1 MRNKLLSISFKNFSK
16 LFKSDD
22 KVYSLLPDNSE
33 HIVGK
38 FQVSKYGIYT
48 EDSRIHILF
57 EFIKSLKGATSI
69 PFLYPPEKDKETI
82 ISLVFIFEEHR
93 YDYSIMYNNSSILEE
108 KLYIDLELAAIHD
121 NNGIRIDSGWV
132 RYSNYNDDKLLIDCY
147 YDDRS
152 NYITYPILINSGTTI
167 SNNLSKFIEDYLIIY
182 DNIVYDDKKDD
193 YYKYLSSYDKSV
205 LDIFRDITP
214 KLFPDSLLK
223 EITENLDIRLSNG
236 ELISLNN
243 NFNFGSGLSHFLI
256 FGPILV
262 DSMINN
268 KVILA
273 NCYFSEYHP
282 VLFKTMEKLYASY
295 GNGQLIYID

>member
-16 LFKSDD
+16 LFKPDD
-22 KVYSLLPDNSE
+22 KVYSLLPNNSE
-33 HIVGK
+33 HIIGK

-57 EFIKSLKGATSI
+57 EFIKSLKGTTSI
-69 PFLYPPEKDKETI
+69 PFLYSPEKGKETT
-82 ISLVFIFEEHR
+82 ISLVFVFEGHR

-108 KLYIDLELAAIHD
+108 KLYIDLELAVIHD
-121 NNGIRIDSGWV
+121 NDGIRIDSGWV

-147 YDDRS
+147 YDDNRGDL
-152 NYITYPILINSGTTI
+152 TYPILINSGTTI
-167 SNNLSKFIEDYLIIY
+167 SNNLSRFIEDYLIIY
-182 DNIVYDDKKDD
+182 DNIIYDDKKYD
-193 YYKYLSSYDKSV
+193 YYKYLSSYDKSI

-214 KLFPDSLLK
+214 KLFPDSSLK
-223 EITENLDIRLSNG
+223 EITENLDIRLIND
-236 ELISLNN
+236 ELISLNS
-243 NFNFGSGLSHFLI
+243 NFNFGSGLNHFFI

-273 NCYFSEYHP
+273 NCYFNEYHP
-282 VLFKTMEKLYASY
+282 VLFRTIKKLYESY
-295 GNGQLIYID
+295 GNGNLIYID